1 MPDRSLGESSG
12 RAPFRVLV
20 ADDDGTVRRIL
31 EAQLSSW
38 GYQVELAPDGSEAW
52 DALSRSD
59 PPRIAILDWLMPG
72 KDGVEICRDL
82 LARPEPFI
90 YRMLLTSKSE
100 RHDLL
105 YALDNGAHDF
115 QTKPI
120 EFDILRSRLAVAVR
134 LVEAKDEVLRAERLA
149 AVTTLVRGIAHQFN
163 NLNATTLGF
172 VELLLKDPSLEPRQR
187 QRLTRILEATHR
199 ARDITTRLLSLAAP
213 RLPLRQAETLSRIAR
228 EATGLL
234 ADDLAGKGIE
244 LECRLNEVPPIPLN
258 PGAITEVLLH
268 LLSNAEHAL
277 LGRAEK
283 RITVE
288 TGAADDRVYLR
299 VEDTGCGIA
308 PEGLHSLF
316 TPFYGTK
323 GELAPAGSPQA
334 EVKGLG
340 LGLSV
345 SESIVRQHGG
355 SLTVESVEDQGS
367 VFTVWLPLSG

>member
-1 MPDRSLGESSG
+1 M
-12 RAPFRVLV
+12 RVLV

-31 EAQLSSW
+31 EVEISDW
-38 GYQVELAPDGSEAW
+38 GYQLELASDGNEAW
-52 DALSRSD
+52 EVLSSPD

-82 LARPEPFI
+82 QGRPEPFI
-90 YRMLLTSKSE
+90 YRMLLTSRSDK
-100 RHDLL
+100 HDLL

-120 EFDILRSRLAVAVR
+120 EFDILRSRLSVAVR

-172 VELLLKDPSLEPRQR
+172 VELLLKDPHLDPKQE

-199 ARDITTRLLSLAAP
+199 ARDITSRLLSLAAP
-213 RLPLRQAETLSRIAR
+213 RLPLRQPEALDRIAR
-228 EATGLL
+228 DTVSLVQ
-234 ADDLAGKGIE
+234 DDLAGKGIE
-244 LECRLNEVPPIPLN
+244 VESRLGEVPPVPLN
-258 PGAITEVLLH
+258 PNGIAEVLLH
-268 LLSNAEHAL
+268 LLSNAEHSL
-277 LGRAEK
+277 LGREDK

-288 TGAADDRVYLR
+288 TGVAEGRVYVR

-308 PEGLHSLF
+308 PSGLHSVF

-323 GELAPAGSPQA
+323 REHAPAGSAQS

-355 SLTVESVEDQGS
+355 TLTADSVEDKGS
-367 VFTVWLPLSG
+367 AFTVWLPLSG